1 VSVKWIRVA
10 ALILALVAVPGCA
23 PVRAGNPAPKAETS
37 ASAGASTSATAD
49 PDIGAS
55 KAPDLPAPLLDAFI
69 AKQYP
74 QYVLV
79 KRVSFPDQWDK
90 GLLSVN
96 YLLAAKHEPR
106 FKILVSVAMLKTNK
120 DAQAFVSTHYTQR
133 IGRVL
138 SDDGTFSVE
147 AARLHP
153 ILTPGVLDSMVGAF
167 ISSSPKSDAMVYKS
181 HVSGQDVEIR
191 MASGTGGMAAAM
203 QDDGSFGHEWGYFT
217 IPRSGDKT
225 AVIFT
230 PGQ

>member
-1 VSVKWIRVA
+1 VKWIRVA
-10 ALILALVAVPGCA
+10 ILILALAAVSGCA
-23 PVRAGNPAPKAETS
+23 PVGAETPAPKSETV
-37 ASAGASTSATAD
+37 APAVASTNATAE

-55 KAPDLPAPLLDAFI
+55 KAPDLPAPLLDEFI

-74 QYVLV
+74 QYALV
-79 KRVSFPDQWDK
+79 KRVSFPDQWDR

-106 FKILVSVAMLKTNK
+106 FKILVSVAMLKTK
-120 DAQAFVSTHYTQR
+120 EDAQAFVSTHYTQR
-133 IGRVL
+133 IGPVL
-138 SDDGTFSVE
+138 SDDGAFSVE

-167 ISSSPKSDAMVYKS
+167 IASNPKPDAMVYKA

-191 MASGTGGMAAAM
+191 MASGTGGMATAM

-217 IPRSGDKT
+217 IPRGADKT
-225 AVIFT
+225 AVVFT